1 MDEYRNKNLA
11 TLVDM
16 LAEHTNEY
24 LSMLREGTTQ
34 EKFDECKKTIAR
46 LTAEI
51 ESRKQKKKDSEKS
64 NTDIHFKAKDRS

>member
-16 LAEHTNEY
+16 LAAHTNEY

-34 EKFDECKKTIAR
+34 EKFDACKKTIAR
-46 LTAEI
+46 LTTEI
-51 ESRKQKKKDSEKS
+51 ESRKQKKDSEKS
-64 NTDIHFKAKDRS
+64 NNDIHFKAKGRS